1 MVSAPRDPGRHLFF
15 LRQDQGGFTMRA
27 IGLLM
32 IPMTAA
38 LLLPASAAEE
48 SRPCSAPAYRQFDFW
63 IGEWEVRTPD
73 RALAGTNRITPI
85 LRGRGLQENWEG
97 TDGMTGTS
105 LNAYEAARGL
115 WHQTWVDSRGSIL
128 LLEGQFKDAKMTLS
142 GSRRSPR
149 GGTVQDRIIWEP
161 VTGGVVAQTS
171 GPSNDGG
178 QSVTA
183 GF

>member
-1 MVSAPRDPGRHLFF
+1 
-15 LRQDQGGFTMRA
+15 MRA

-48 SRPCSAPAYRQFDFW
+48 SRPCSAPAHRQFDFW

-73 RALAGTNRITPI
+73 RALAGINRINSI
-85 LRGRGLQENWEG
+85 QRGCGLRENWEG

-105 LNAYEAARGL
+105 LNAYDAARGL

-128 LLEGQFKDAKMTLS
+128 LLEGQFKDAKMTLG

-161 VTGGVVAQTS
+161 LTGGVVHQLWEHST
-171 GPSNDGG
+171 DGG
-178 QSVTA
+178 KSWTVVFDGRYTRKL
-183 GF
+183 